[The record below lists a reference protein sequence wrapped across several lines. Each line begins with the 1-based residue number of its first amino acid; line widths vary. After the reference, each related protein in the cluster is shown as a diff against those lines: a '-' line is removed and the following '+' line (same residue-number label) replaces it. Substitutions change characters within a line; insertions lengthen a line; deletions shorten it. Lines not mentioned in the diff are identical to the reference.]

1 MVYMRVTLPLLRI
14 QPARAPIL
22 RYGVAVLSTTLALIP
37 VLLLPNIAESRLAV
51 FAVAVM
57 VSAWYG
63 GWKPGLVA
71 TSFALTVSA
80 YFSFS
85 GEHTPAQYRSTM
97 IRLTLF
103 VVLAMLICWFNAA
116 LRAAQESLRRSEIN
130 FRSLVTN
137 APYGICRCD
146 SAGQLLDA
154 NPALLAMLGYPS
166 AKELVGQHLG
176 GLYADTQHW
185 FELADFLRS
194 AAPFTGLIAEWK
206 RKDGSGTVVRVSGR
220 AVSNGDRG
228 KTFELFAEDVT
239 ERRALEQQLRQSQK
253 MEAVGRL
260 AGGIAHDF
268 NNLLMVISGYSEF
281 LLDRL
286 GPDPA
291 LRGPAQEIASASG
304 SATTL
309 TRQLLAFSRKQ
320 MLAPKILDLNGVVT
334 ENLKMLT
341 RVIGEDI
348 DLVMVPAPGLGTVRA
363 DAGQI
368 EQVIMNLAVNARD
381 AMPSGGKLT
390 IETSN
395 VSLDEEYARFH
406 APLRPGNYVLL
417 SISDTGAGMDSE
429 TQSHIFEPFFTTK
442 GPKGTG
448 LGLSTVYGIVKQSGG
463 YIWVYSE
470 PGKGSTFKIYLPRVA
485 ETVESPAQVIVPA
498 ESAATEPGTETILL
512 VEDEANLRYLARQY
526 LEKQGYR
533 VIEAADGAVA
543 MQIAVAHDKMIH
555 LLLTD
560 VIMPGMNGR
569 ELAQR
574 ISEIRPNVKVLYM
587 SGYTENVIGRNGTLD
602 AGVTLLQKP
611 FTLRDLKSKVRE
623 VLDTNPIS
631 PEVVMSVHT
640 AHAKASHP
648 QLPLSR
654 AQRFQLHLPLKYRRL
669 DEEKWHDGETRNI
682 SRSGLLFQAE
692 DLLQPNVILEINLVL
707 PAEIA
712 GLSAYRSGLPGR
724 SCANG
729 KRQTARKCRPP
740 WPQKFF
746 SITSS
751 TDRSCRG
758 LKSSCEHPVPSKT
771 GFLGTRYW
779 VLATRC
785 QLFPQRIHFLS
796 HRVLQLFDPFA
807 GHG

>member
-1 MVYMRVTLPLLRI
+1 MRLTLPLLRI
-14 QPARAPIL
+14 KPTRAPIL

-37 VLLLPNIAESRLAV
+37 AVLLPDITESRLAV

-85 GEHTPAQYRSTM
+85 GEHTPAQFRSTM
-97 IRLTLF
+97 LRLTLF
-103 VVLAMLICWFNAA
+103 VVLAALICWFNAA
-116 LRAAQESLRRSEIN
+116 LRAAQENLRRSEIN

-137 APYGICRCD
+137 APYGICRCNA
-146 SAGQLLDA
+146 AGRILDV
-154 NPALLAMLGYPS
+154 NPAFVSMQGSSSP
-166 AKELVGQHLG
+166 KELLGKHLG
-176 GLYADTQHW
+176 ELYADSSHW
-185 FELADFLRS
+185 FELADYLRS
-194 AAPFTGLIAEWK
+194 TASFTGLIVEWK
-206 RKDGSGTVVRVSGR
+206 RKDASTNVVRVSGR
-220 AVSNGDRG
+220 TVPNGKSG
-228 KTFELFAEDVT
+228 TTFELFAEDVT

-291 LRGPAQEIASASG
+291 LRGPAQEIAGAAQRAS
-304 SATTL
+304 SL

-320 MLAPKILDLNGVVT
+320 MMAPKILDLNAVVT

-348 DLVMVPAPGLGTVRA
+348 DLVMVPAPDLGAVRA
-363 DAGQI
+363 DVSQI
-368 EQVIMNLAVNARD
+368 DQVILNLAVNARD
-381 AMPSGGKLT
+381 AMPSGGRLT

-395 VSLDEEYARFH
+395 VTLDEEYARLH
-406 APLRPGNYVLL
+406 GPLSPGEYVMLA
-417 SISDTGAGMDSE
+417 ISDNGLGMDSE

-470 PGKGSTFKIYLPRVA
+470 VGKGTTFKIYFPRIA
-485 ETVESPAQVIVPA
+485 ERTEAPALVVPA
-498 ESAATEPGTETILL
+498 DEAAPAEPGTETILL
-512 VEDEANLRYLARQY
+512 AEDEANLRYLARQF
-526 LEKQGYR
+526 LEKQGYK
-533 VIEAADGAVA
+533 VIEAADGAAA
-543 MQIAVAHDKMIH
+543 MQIAVAHEGVIH

-574 ISEIRPNVKVLYM
+574 ISEIRPQTRVLYM
-587 SGYTENVIGRNGTLD
+587 SGYTENVIGHDGTLD
-602 AGVTLLQKP
+602 AGVQLLQKP
-611 FTLRDLKSKVRE
+611 FTLRDLKNKVRE
-623 VLDTNPIS
+623 VLDS
-631 PEVVMSVHT
+631 ARLS
-640 AHAKASHP
+640 AAADASLQP
-648 QLPLSR
+648 ATSAARGKDPSTR
-654 AQRFQLHLPLKYRRL
+654 APRFQLQLPLKYRRL

-692 DLLQPNVILEINLVL
+692 DLLQPRVLLEINLVL

-712 GLSAYRSGLPGR
+712 GLSP
-724 SCANG
+724 
-729 KRQTARKCRPP
+729 TEV
-740 WPQKFF
+740 
-746 SITSS
+746 I
-751 TDRSCRG
+751 CRG
-758 LKSSCEHPVPSKT
+758 EIVRTAAEQVPPA
-771 GFLGTRYW
+771 
-779 VLATRC
+779 LAAKIL
-785 QLFPQRIHFLS
+785 QYHFQHGADLPQ
-796 HRVLQLFDPFA
+796 A
-807 GHG
+807 

>member
-1 MVYMRVTLPLLRI
+1 MRVFLPLLSI

-37 VLLLPNIAESRLAV
+37 ALLLPNITESRLAV

-85 GEHTPAQYRSTM
+85 SEQTPAQFRSTM
-97 IRLTLF
+97 LRLSLF
-103 VVLAMLICWFNAA
+103 VVLAALICWLNAA
-116 LRAAQESLRRSEIN
+116 LRAAQESLRRSEMN

-146 SAGQLLDA
+146 AAGQLLDV
-154 NPALLAMLGYPS
+154 NPALLSMLGYS
-166 AKELVGQHLG
+166 AAQELVGKHLG
-176 GLYADTQHW
+176 GLYADTHHW
-185 FELADFLRS
+185 FELADYLRS
-194 AAPFTGLIAEWK
+194 AAPFTGLIVEWK
-206 RKDGSGTVVRVSGR
+206 RKDEIGIVVRVSGR
-220 AVSNGDRG
+220 AVSDVDK
-228 KTFELFAEDVT
+228 KTAFELFAEDVT
-239 ERRALEQQLRQSQK
+239 ERRALEQQLQQSQK
-253 MEAVGRL
+253 MEAIGRL

-291 LRGPAQEIASASG
+291 LRGPAQEIAGASQRA
-304 SATTL
+304 SSL

-348 DLVMVPAPGLGTVRA
+348 DLVMVPAPSLGAVRA

-368 EQVIMNLAVNARD
+368 DQVIMNLAVNARD
-381 AMPSGGKLT
+381 AMPAGGKLT

-406 APLRPGNYVLL
+406 APLRPGDYVMLA
-417 SISDTGAGMDSE
+417 ISDTGFGMDSE

-463 YIWVYSE
+463 YIWVNSE
-470 PGKGSTFKIYLPRVA
+470 PGKGTSFKIYLPRVA
-485 ETVESPAQVIVPA
+485 ERAEPAQVVA
-498 ESAATEPGTETILL
+498 SNDAAFAEPGTETILIA
-512 VEDEANLRYLARQY
+512 EDEANLRYLARQF
-526 LEKQGYR
+526 LEKQGYK
-533 VIEAADGAVA
+533 VIEAADGAAA
-543 MQIAVAHDKMIH
+543 MQIAVAHEGVIH

-574 ISEIRPNVKVLYM
+574 ISEIRPNTKVLYM
-587 SGYTENVIGRNGTLD
+587 SGYTENVIGHNGTLD
-602 AGVTLLQKP
+602 AGVRLLQKP

-623 VLDTNPIS
+623 VLDSTPFPRDAAKPIRGAYAAAERA
-631 PEVVMSVHT
+631 PEPS
-640 AHAKASHP
+640 A
-648 QLPLSR
+648 LSR
-654 AQRFQLHLPLKYRRL
+654 APRFQLQLPLKYRRL
-669 DEEKWHDGETRNI
+669 DEERWHEGETRNI
-682 SRSGLLFQAE
+682 SRSGLLFDAE
-692 DLLQPNVILEINLVL
+692 DALQPSIQLEINLVL

-712 GLSAYRSGLPGR
+712 GLSP
-724 SCANG
+724 
-729 KRQTARKCRPP
+729 TEVV
-740 WPQKFF
+740 
-746 SITSS
+746 
-751 TDRSCRG
+751 CRG
-758 LKSSCEHPVPSKT
+758 EIVRTVKAAGEEMPPA
-771 GFLGTRYW
+771 
-779 VLATRC
+779 LAAKILQYHFQHGS
-785 QLFPQRIHFLS
+785 QLPR
-796 HRVLQLFDPFA
+796 A
-807 GHG
+807 

>member
-1 MVYMRVTLPLLRI
+1 MLVNLPLLRI
-14 QPARAPIL
+14 QPASAPIL

-37 VLLLPNIAESRLAV
+37 AVLLPNIMESRLAV

-85 GEHTPAQYRSTM
+85 GERTPAQFRSTM
-97 IRLTLF
+97 IRLALF
-103 VVLAMLICWFNAA
+103 VVLAALICWLNAA
-116 LRAAQESLRRSEIN
+116 LRTAQEGLRRSEMN

-146 SAGQLLDA
+146 STGQLLDV
-154 NPALLAMLGYPS
+154 NPALLAMLGYSS
-166 AKELVGQHLG
+166 APDLVGQHLG
-176 GLYADTQHW
+176 GLYLDTHQW
-185 FELADFLRS
+185 FELADYLRS
-194 AAPFTGLIAEWK
+194 AAAFNGLIAEWK
-206 RKDGSGTVVRVSGR
+206 RKDGIGTVVRVSGR
-220 AVSNGDRG
+220 TVSDGETG
-228 KTFELFAEDVT
+228 TAFELFAEDVT

-281 LLDRL
+281 LLERV

-291 LRGPAQEIASASG
+291 LRGPAQEIAGAAQRAS
-304 SATTL
+304 SL

-320 MLAPKILDLNGVVT
+320 MMAPKILDLNEVVT

-348 DLVMVPAPGLGTVRA
+348 DLVMIPEATLGAVRA

-368 EQVIMNLAVNARD
+368 DQVIMNLAVNARD

-395 VSLDEEYARFH
+395 VSLDEEYSRFH
-406 APLRPGNYVLL
+406 APLRPGDYVMLT
-417 SISDTGAGMDSE
+417 ISDTGMGMDSE

-442 GPKGTG
+442 GLKGTG

-470 PGKGSTFKIYLPRVA
+470 SGKGTTFKIYLPRVS
-485 ETVESPAQVIVPA
+485 ERA
-498 ESAATEPGTETILL
+498 ESHAVVSSTEPAAVTEPGTETLLL
-512 VEDEANLRYLARQY
+512 VEDETNLRYLARQF

-543 MQIAVAHDKMIH
+543 MQIAVAHEGVIH

-574 ISEIRPNVKVLYM
+574 ISEIRPNTKVLYM
-587 SGYTENVIGRNGTLD
+587 SGYTENVIGHNGTLD
-602 AGVTLLQKP
+602 AGVRLLQKP
-611 FTLRDLKSKVRE
+611 FTLRELKSKVRE
-623 VLDTNPIS
+623 VLDSTPLGS
-631 PEVVMSVHT
+631 EVDMSVRT
-640 AHAKASHP
+640 AQASPAKGP
-648 QLPLSR
+648 EQPLSR
-654 AQRFQLHLPLKYRRL
+654 APRFQLHLPLKYRRL

-692 DLLQPNVILEINLVL
+692 DFLQPNVQLEINLVL

-712 GLSAYRSGLPGR
+712 GLSP
-724 SCANG
+724 
-729 KRQTARKCRPP
+729 TEVV
-740 WPQKFF
+740 
-746 SITSS
+746 
-751 TDRSCRG
+751 CRG
-758 LKSSCEHPVPSKT
+758 QIVRTVKSAGEEMHPA
-771 GFLGTRYW
+771 
-779 VLATRC
+779 LAAKIL
-785 QLFPQRIHFLS
+785 QYHF
-796 HRVLQLFDPFA
+796 Q
-807 GHG
+807 HGQIPRA

>member
-1 MVYMRVTLPLLRI
+1 MRVSLPLLSI

-37 VLLLPNIAESRLAV
+37 ALLLPNITESRLAV

-85 GEHTPAQYRSTM
+85 SEQTPAQFRSTM
-97 IRLTLF
+97 IRLSLF
-103 VVLAMLICWFNAA
+103 VVLAALICWLNAA
-116 LRAAQESLRRSEIN
+116 LRAAQESLRRSEMN

-154 NPALLAMLGYPS
+154 NPALLTMLGYS
-166 AKELVGQHLG
+166 STSELVGKHLG
-176 GLYADTQHW
+176 GLYSDTHRW
-185 FELADFLRS
+185 FELADYLRS
-194 AAPFTGLIAEWK
+194 AAPFNGLIAEWK
-206 RKDGSGTVVRVSGR
+206 RKDGITILVRVSGR
-220 AVSNGDRG
+220 AVCNDER
-228 KTFELFAEDVT
+228 KTAFELFAEDVT
-239 ERRALEQQLRQSQK
+239 ERRALEQQLQQSQK
-253 MEAVGRL
+253 MEAIGRL

-291 LRGPAQEIASASG
+291 LRGPAQEIAGASQRA
-304 SATTL
+304 SSL

-348 DLVMVPAPGLGTVRA
+348 DLVMVPAPSLGAVRA

-368 EQVIMNLAVNARD
+368 DQVIMNLAVNARD

-406 APLRPGNYVLL
+406 APLRPGDYVMLA
-417 SISDTGAGMDSE
+417 ISDTGLGMDSE

-463 YIWVYSE
+463 YIWVNSE
-470 PGKGSTFKIYLPRVA
+470 PGKGTSFKIYLPRIA
-485 ETVESPAQVIVPA
+485 ERAEPAQVVA
-498 ESAATEPGTETILL
+498 SNESAFTEPGTETILL
-512 VEDEANLRYLARQY
+512 AEDEANLRYLARQF
-526 LEKQGYR
+526 LEKQGYK

-543 MQIAVAHDKMIH
+543 MQIAVAHEGVIH

-574 ISEIRPNVKVLYM
+574 ISEIRPQTKVLYM
-587 SGYTENVIGRNGTLD
+587 SGYTENVIGHNGTLD
-602 AGVTLLQKP
+602 AGVRLLQKP

-623 VLDTNPIS
+623 VLDSTPF
-631 PEVVMSVHT
+631 
-640 AHAKASHP
+640 P
-648 QLPLSR
+648 Q
-654 AQRFQLHLPLKYRRL
+654 
-669 DEEKWHDGETRNI
+669 D
-682 SRSGLLFQAE
+682 AE
-692 DLLQPNVILEINLVL
+692 QPVR
-707 PAEIA
+707 
-712 GLSAYRSGLPGR
+712 SAY
-724 SCANG
+724 AAA
-729 KRQTARKCRPP
+729 AR
-740 WPQKFF
+740 
-746 SITSS
+746 
-751 TDRSCRG
+751 
-758 LKSSCEHPVPSKT
+758 
-771 GFLGTRYW
+771 
-779 VLATRC
+779 
-785 QLFPQRIHFLS
+785 
-796 HRVLQLFDPFA
+796 
-807 GHG
+807 